1 MADAL
6 RRAAQALDKVL
17 GALIGGGFG
26 LKDLFTLVNLGGGV
40 VSVWFAMQG
49 KVEAAS
55 AAVMIGYLGDVLD
68 GPVARF
74 TGRQNRFGSELDS
87 MADHMAQC
95 IAPAFVVLVALA
107 PLGRMVSLALAF
119 LVVTT
124 GSIRHARAAAEKFEF
139 DLCWNGMPRP
149 VAAFLVLAYL
159 NSHLRAAL
167 PYGDWIGA
175 GLVVTVSVLNLISLP
190 FVSHHG
196 RPLQTY
202 VKAAVITGFG
212 IGIGL
217 ALLQPS
223 WFWDVLLFMIT
234 VYSFGSW
241 ATMTREERQAFFSAA
256 RRWRT
261 RLAGEVPPD
270 GAA

>member
-1 MADAL
+1 MARTL
-6 RRAAQALDKVL
+6 LKTAQALDKVL
-17 GALIGGGFG
+17 SSLVGGGFG

-49 KVEAAS
+49 NIEAAS
-55 AAVMIGYLGDVLD
+55 AAIMIGYLGDVLD

-95 IAPAFVVLVALA
+95 IAPAFVVMVALA
-107 PLGRMVSLALAF
+107 PLGRFLSLGLAF

-139 DLCWNGMPRP
+139 GLCWNGMPRP
-149 VAAFLVLAYL
+149 VAAFLVIAYL
-159 NSHLRAAL
+159 NSHLRGTL
-167 PYGDWIGA
+167 PYGDWFGA
-175 GLVVTVSVLNLISLP
+175 GLVVLVSALNLVSLP

-196 RPLQTY
+196 RPLQAY
-202 VKAAVITGFG
+202 VKTAVFVGFG
-212 IGIGL
+212 LGIGL
-217 ALLQPS
+217 AVFRSS
-223 WFWDVLLFMIT
+223 WFWDALLFMIT
-234 VYSFGSW
+234 LYSFGSW
-241 ATMTREERQAFFSAA
+241 LTMTRDERIDFFDEA

-261 RLAGEVPPD
+261 KLAGESRP
-270 GAA
+270 GRTS